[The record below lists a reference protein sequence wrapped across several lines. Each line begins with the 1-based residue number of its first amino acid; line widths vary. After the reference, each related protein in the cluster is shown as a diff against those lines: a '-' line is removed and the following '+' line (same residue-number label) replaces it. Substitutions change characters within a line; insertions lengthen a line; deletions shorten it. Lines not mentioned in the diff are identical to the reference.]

1 MNWINIDSDN
11 IIKEIKDLSK
21 TERVLV
27 FLYDRGR
34 NVDFIIK
41 LLFEREWHQSAMRM
55 RAYLAGS
62 EYFNKAADEFTAVVE
77 SPQILIIEN
86 GNAVF
91 SASNGKAEFSY
102 IKQFAN

>member
-11 IIKEIKDLSK
+11 KVKEIKDLSQS
-21 TERVLV
+21 ERVLV

-34 NVDFIIK
+34 SVDYIIK
-41 LLFEREWHQSAMRM
+41 LLFEREWDESAMRM
-55 RAYLAGS
+55 KAYLAGS
-62 EYFNKAADEFTAVVE
+62 DYFNKAADEFNAVVE
-77 SPQILIIEN
+77 SPQILIIEK

-91 SASNGKAEFSY
+91 SASNGKALVEN